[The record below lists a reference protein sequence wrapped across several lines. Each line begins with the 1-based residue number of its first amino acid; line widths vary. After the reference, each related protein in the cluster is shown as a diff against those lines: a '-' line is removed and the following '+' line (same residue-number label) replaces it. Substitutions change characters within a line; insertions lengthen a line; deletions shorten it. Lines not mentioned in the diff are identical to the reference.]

1 MGSSKASGGG
11 EVVTLT
17 KKSLPNQTGTVFC
30 LLLSVEA
37 SAFATSR
44 EEAAG
49 TWLST
54 FLPPVS
60 AHYHFKASLES
71 RRTRLTAPESRLSSS
86 QGTTPG
92 S

>member
-1 MGSSKASGGG
+1 MGSSKASGVG

-17 KKSLPNQTGTVFC
+17 KTSLSEPNWNR

-49 TWLST
+49 T
-54 FLPPVS
+54 
-60 AHYHFKASLES
+60 
-71 RRTRLTAPESRLSSS
+71 
-86 QGTTPG
+86 
-92 S
+92 

>member
-1 MGSSKASGGG
+1 MGSSKASGVG

-17 KKSLPNQTGTVFC
+17 KTSLSEPNWNR

-49 TWLST
+49 TWLPT

-71 RRTRLTAPESRLSSS
+71 RRTGLPVPETLS
-86 QGTTPG
+86 
-92 S
+92 